1 MSDEGKVSRREIV
14 VGVDGSDGARAA
26 LLWAAAEAVR
36 RNSPLEVVH
45 SWIAVGDQAAARKMV
60 EDAAST
66 ATLIYPDLVVTTA
79 VPQMPPAEGVMAA
92 SQDAAML
99 VVGSRGL
106 GGFRGLLLGSV
117 SAQCVEHAR
126 CSVVVVRDRSLPAEL
141 GNGLVPGGAQV
152 VVGVDGSAGSTA
164 ALRWAAAEAVR
175 RQASLLVVCAWQP
188 TPLGGYMVPPTEGY
202 EDAADAIVDEA
213 VAIAHRQEPELKVE
227 VKRDFGAA
235 VPVLV
240 DAAREA
246 DLLVV
251 GARGHGGFA
260 GLLLGS
266 TSQAVVRHAPCPVAV
281 VRPDS
286 AGAETEERDGREAED
301 PGAGTPGG
309 GTSAAGTA
317 ELAVSD

>member
-1 MSDEGKVSRREIV
+1 
-14 VGVDGSDGARAA
+14 VDGSDGARSA

-36 RNSPLEVVH
+36 RDAPLDVVH
-45 SWIAVGDQAAARKMV
+45 SWIAVGGQAAAEKMV
-60 EDAAST
+60 KDAAST
-66 ATLIYPDLVVTTA
+66 VTLIYPELEVATS
-79 VPQMPPAEGVMAA
+79 VPQLSPVEGLVAD

-99 VVGSRGL
+99 VLGSRGL

-126 CSVVVVRDRSLPAEL
+126 CPVVIVRDRSLPAEL
-141 GNGLVPGGAQV
+141 GDGRVPVGARV
-152 VVGVDGSAGSTA
+152 VVGVDGSAGSTK

-202 EDAADAIVDEA
+202 EHAADEILDEA
-213 VAIAHRQEPELKVE
+213 LAVAHGQEPELKVE
-227 VKRDFGAA
+227 VKREFGAT

-240 DAAREA
+240 DAARDA

-281 VRPDS
+281 VRPE
-286 AGAETEERDGREAED
+286 ATGAETVEPEDREAEVQ
-301 PGAGTPGG
+301 GAA
-309 GTSAAGTA
+309 TSDAGTA
-317 ELAVSD
+317 GARATGSAVSA